1 MPLGTAALLSML
13 WLQVANSLAWMTFP
27 VLAPQIARIAGVEPS
42 MVGIVAGVMFAGALV
57 PTLLSGAIIPLIGPV
72 RLNQITTTITAL
84 GLLVAT
90 IGSWSALL
98 IGGVIVGAGYGPG
111 APAASAVLAHH
122 TALARRGLIF
132 SVRQSGA
139 PLGGLLAG
147 AMLPVIAVHFG
158 TTEAILAAAL
168 FSVLAALIVQVVRN
182 PLDTPLLSAQ
192 RPSRANVLANL
203 SIRSSLAAHADLP
216 RVTYNGFAAAA
227 AQGSVFALMV
237 TFLVERGGLDLITAG
252 FVFATTNVAGVIAR
266 VALGYAS
273 DGFINPQALLAMLAA
288 AGVCALALLL
298 TFAGQLPLAA
308 VLVLASIIG
317 ATISGWNGVLM
328 AELARLAPP
337 ELVGSVSA
345 AAITCI
351 YLGYMVGPIVTS
363 AVVGLSG
370 SYVLGFGPVALAL
383 LAAAAAQLRHHR
395 RVAMRQATKRYP

>member
-13 WLQVANSLAWMTFP
+13 WLQIANSLAWMTFP

-42 MVGIVAGVMFAGALV
+42 MIGHVAGVMFAGALL
-57 PTLLSGAIIPLIGPV
+57 PTLLSGAVIPLIGPV
-72 RLNQITTTITAL
+72 RVNQITTCIAAL

-90 IGSWSALL
+90 VGSWPALL

-147 AMLPVIAVHFG
+147 AMLPVIAVAFG
-158 TTEAILAAAL
+158 TTEAILAAAA
-168 FSVLAALIVQVVRN
+168 FSVLAAIIVQTVRN
-182 PLDTPLLSAQ
+182 ALDAPLLSKQ
-192 RPSRANVLANL
+192 RPSRANVLGNL

-252 FVFATTNVAGVIAR
+252 FVFAAMNVAGVVAR
-266 VALGYAS
+266 IALGYAS
-273 DGFINPQALLAMLAA
+273 DGFVSAQTLLAMLAA
-288 AGVCALALLL
+288 VGVCALALLL
-298 TFAGQLPLAA
+298 ALAGQLPLAA
-308 VLVLASIIG
+308 VLALASIIG

-345 AAITCI
+345 AAVTCI

-363 AVVGLSG
+363 AVVGASG
-370 SYVLGFGPVALAL
+370 SYLWGFAPVVLAL
-383 LAAAAAQLRHHR
+383 LAAAAAQVQYHR
-395 RVAMRQATKRYP
+395 RISPGPVP

>member
-27 VLAPQIARIAGVEPS
+27 VLAPQIARAAGIEPS
-42 MVGIVAGVMFAGALV
+42 MIGHVAGVMFAGALL

-72 RLNQITTTITAL
+72 RLNQVTTSITAL

-90 IGSWSALL
+90 IGSWPALL

-147 AMLPVIAVHFG
+147 AMLPVIAVKFG
-158 TTEAILAAAL
+158 TTEAILAAAA
-168 FSVLAALIVQVVRN
+168 FSVLAAIIVQTVRN
-182 PLDTPLLSAQ
+182 RLDAPLLSAQ
-192 RPSRANVLANL
+192 RPSMANVIANL

-216 RVTYNGFAAAA
+216 RMTYNGFAAAA

-237 TFLVERGGLDLITAG
+237 TFLVARGGLDLITAG
-252 FVFATTNVAGVIAR
+252 FVFAAMNMAGVVAR

-273 DGFINPQALLAMLAA
+273 DGFVNPQTLLAVLATV
-288 AGVCALALLL
+288 GVCALGLLL
-298 TFAGQLPLAA
+298 AFAGQLSLAA
-308 VLVLASIIG
+308 MLVLASIIG

-345 AAITCI
+345 AAVTCI

-363 AVVGLSG
+363 ALVGFSG
-370 SYVLGFGPVALAL
+370 SYVWGFAPVAVAL
-383 LAAAAAQLRHHR
+383 LAATG
-395 RVAMRQATKRYP
+395 VQARYHFRSRGMV

>member
-13 WLQVANSLAWMTFP
+13 WLQIANSLAWMTFP

-42 MVGIVAGVMFAGALV
+42 MIGHVAGVMFAGALL
-57 PTLLSGAIIPLIGPV
+57 PTLLSGAVIPLIGPV
-72 RLNQITTTITAL
+72 RVNQITTCIAAL

-90 IGSWSALL
+90 VGSWPALL

-147 AMLPVIAVHFG
+147 AMLPVIAVAFG
-158 TTEAILAAAL
+158 TTEAILAAAA
-168 FSVLAALIVQVVRN
+168 FSVLAAIIVQTVRN
-182 PLDTPLLSAQ
+182 ALDAPLLSKQ
-192 RPSRANVLANL
+192 RPSRANVLGNL

-252 FVFATTNVAGVIAR
+252 FVFAAMNVAGVVAR
-266 VALGYAS
+266 IALGYAS
-273 DGFINPQALLAMLAA
+273 DGFVSAQTLLAMLAA
-288 AGVCALALLL
+288 VGVCALALLL
-298 TFAGQLPLAA
+298 ALAGQVPLAA
-308 VLVLASIIG
+308 VLALASIIG

-345 AAITCI
+345 AAVTCI

-363 AVVGLSG
+363 AVVGASG
-370 SYVLGFGPVALAL
+370 SYLWGFAPVVLAL
-383 LAAAAAQLRHHR
+383 LAAAAAQVQYHR
-395 RVAMRQATKRYP
+395 RISPGPVP

>member
-1 MPLGTAALLSML
+1 MIGH
-13 WLQVANSLAWMTFP
+13 
-27 VLAPQIARIAGVEPS
+27 
-42 MVGIVAGVMFAGALV
+42 VAGVMFAGALL
-57 PTLLSGAIIPLIGPV
+57 PTLLSGAVIPLIGPV
-72 RLNQITTTITAL
+72 RVNQITTCIAAL

-90 IGSWSALL
+90 VGSWPALL

-147 AMLPVIAVHFG
+147 AMLPVIAVAFG
-158 TTEAILAAAL
+158 TTEAILAAAA
-168 FSVLAALIVQVVRN
+168 FSVLAAIIVQTVRN
-182 PLDTPLLSAQ
+182 ALDAPLLSKK
-192 RPSRANVLANL
+192 RPSRANVLGNL

-252 FVFATTNVAGVIAR
+252 FVFAAMNVAGVVAR
-266 VALGYAS
+266 IALGYAS
-273 DGFINPQALLAMLAA
+273 DGFVSAQTLLAMLAA
-288 AGVCALALLL
+288 VGVCALALLL
-298 TFAGQLPLAA
+298 ALAGQLPLAA
-308 VLVLASIIG
+308 VLALASIIG

-345 AAITCI
+345 AAVTCI

-363 AVVGLSG
+363 AVVGASG
-370 SYVLGFGPVALAL
+370 SYLWGFAPVVLAL
-383 LAAAAAQLRHHR
+383 LAAAAAQVQYHR
-395 RVAMRQATKRYP
+395 RISPGPVP